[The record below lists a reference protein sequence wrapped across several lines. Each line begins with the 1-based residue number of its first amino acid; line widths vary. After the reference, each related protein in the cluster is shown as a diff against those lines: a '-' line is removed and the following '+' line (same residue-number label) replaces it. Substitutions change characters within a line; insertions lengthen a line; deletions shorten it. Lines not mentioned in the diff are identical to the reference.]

1 MVKVAK
7 SLMSKDQRS
16 SLDFVNVKFLS
27 KLKNKIVIS
36 MELIRANV
44 MFQWTEEVKSP
55 IIDNSVLKYDREEE

>member
-44 MFQWTEEVKSP
+44 MF
-55 IIDNSVLKYDREEE
+55 